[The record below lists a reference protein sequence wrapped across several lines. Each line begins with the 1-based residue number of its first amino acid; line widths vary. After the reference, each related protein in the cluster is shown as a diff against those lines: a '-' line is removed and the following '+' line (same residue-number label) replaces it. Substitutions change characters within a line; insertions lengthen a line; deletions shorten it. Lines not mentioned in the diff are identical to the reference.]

1 MKFDKSAENINKI
14 IMSEKNSNKEKS
26 AKSENKEQ
34 GYNLVQTLM
43 DNLNMKDKNQPMD
56 SRGQLNSENKPKDN
70 INFNIMNDM
79 IKKIDK
85 HDYNAL
91 KELLDTQ
98 NISKKSKNKLLNL
111 SFTQLY
117 LTNNNNQKQIILELI
132 KHGADPNYKLQF
144 DISDKK
150 KLNNYSISK
159 DIVITPL
166 IYCCIKGDYDFF
178 ELIKDKVNLSTTEKN
193 YLFYFF
199 ENKQNFDNKYKIA
212 NSILQKSKE
221 DNSIKININDFDKK
235 SGMTLLM
242 LSVINKLPN
251 FIKLLLDNGADI
263 NLKNLT
269 YGDTALHYAA
279 QIKVKEIIELLIKD
293 KNCDCLIKNSKNE
306 TIIDIATKG
315 ANTEIYSLL
324 AKKYSE
330 QQKIYEEKLGKEN
343 NKVNKVEKPNGNNT
357 NGNKENNNKKN
368 ENAKDILKSNQT
380 KKNIQDFNSYIEIP
394 FQFTNNSFNYVDYYD
409 SNIKNNKV
417 QNGIN
422 EVEINNDSFK
432 DENDVG
438 NIKNYMK
445 FKGAPVLNIN
455 LKTKEDE
462 DLLIL
467 DNLKEENEE
476 YDGEFEDIEKKL
488 DKLYKEHN
496 NLLNQLSEVNNEIKV
511 VNKQIESYSKEFQEK
526 ENKYIVNMQ
535 KLKTQEE
542 KQNSILNV
550 LLYQQQFLEMDRN
563 PIKLMN
569 EINYLNKKF
578 DGEFFDEKY
587 IKEMLKKDIMDFHL
601 YIKSNIK
608 SKQKPI
614 NNIRSSLQ
622 EILELNEYDFTV
634 YVFGSYATG
643 LCLPWSDLDLILI
656 SKNPQAKYDENYS
669 KEKLKEIQNLL
680 SQTNWVDKNTLKFVN
695 YRAFPYL
702 KFSTDEK
709 HGFMKV
715 NLTIKDMKNKG
726 YECAKLTSNFL
737 KSYKSMEPIILV
749 LKNLMY
755 YSKTLFSLSEYYE
768 NQKEN
773 LNSYSIVL
781 MVVFFIQYQIM
792 QINIQTV
799 NSPEYIGE
807 LFINLL
813 QYYNN
818 FTEGFVFVRTGIEDI
833 IENRD
838 FLELK
843 QSKNSLV
850 VIDPLNHK
858 NNVFG
863 KDIIFDHI
871 KIIFKV
877 ILNSSK
883 VKCDCSCHYI
893 KDYQNKNGQNI
904 TGMELGTEHC
914 ILKKMFKT
922 ANRIN
927 PNIMN
932 I

>member
-1 MKFDKSAENINKI
+1 
-14 IMSEKNSNKEKS
+14 MSEKNSNKEKS

-669 KEKLKEIQNLL
+669 NEKLKEIQNLL

-883 VKCDCSCHYI
+883 MKCDCSCHYI

>member
-1 MKFDKSAENINKI
+1 
-14 IMSEKNSNKEKS
+14 MSEKNSNKEKS

-357 NGNKENNNKKN
+357 NGNKDNNNKKN

>member
-1 MKFDKSAENINKI
+1 
-14 IMSEKNSNKEKS
+14 MSEKNSNKEKS

-608 SKQKPI
+608 LKQKPI

-669 KEKLKEIQNLL
+669 NEKLKEIQNLL

-904 TGMELGTEHC
+904 TGMELGSEHC

>member
-1 MKFDKSAENINKI
+1 
-14 IMSEKNSNKEKS
+14 MSEKNSNKEKS

-221 DNSIKININDFDKK
+221 DNSIKININDFDRK

-330 QQKIYEEKLGKEN
+330 QQKIYEEKLAKEN

-438 NIKNYMK
+438 NIKNYLK

-563 PIKLMN
+563 PRKLMN

-904 TGMELGTEHC
+904 SGMELGTEHC

>member
-1 MKFDKSAENINKI
+1 
-14 IMSEKNSNKEKS
+14 MSEKNSNKEKS

-293 KNCDCLIKNSKNE
+293 KNCDCLIKNYKNE

-680 SQTNWVDKNTLKFVN
+680 NQTNWVDKNTLKFVN

-843 QSKNSLV
+843 QSKKSLV

>member
-1 MKFDKSAENINKI
+1 
-14 IMSEKNSNKEKS
+14 MSEKNSNKEKS

-773 LNSYSIVL
+773 LNSYTIVL

-843 QSKNSLV
+843 QSKKSLV

-904 TGMELGTEHC
+904 TGMELGSEHC

>member
-1 MKFDKSAENINKI
+1 
-14 IMSEKNSNKEKS
+14 MSEKNSNKEKS

-178 ELIKDKVNLSTTEKN
+178 ELLKDKVNLSTTEKN

-199 ENKQNFDNKYKIA
+199 ENKQNFDSKYKIA

-368 ENAKDILKSNQT
+368 ENAKDILKPNQT

-445 FKGAPVLNIN
+445 FKGAPVLNIS

-669 KEKLKEIQNLL
+669 NEKLKEIQNLL

-904 TGMELGTEHC
+904 SGMELGTEHC

>member
-1 MKFDKSAENINKI
+1 
-14 IMSEKNSNKEKS
+14 MSEKNSNKEKS

-368 ENAKDILKSNQT
+368 ENAKDILKPNQT

-432 DENDVG
+432 GENDVG

-904 TGMELGTEHC
+904 SGMELGTEHC

>member
-1 MKFDKSAENINKI
+1 
-14 IMSEKNSNKEKS
+14 MSEKNSNKEKS

-368 ENAKDILKSNQT
+368 ENAKDILKSNQA

-669 KEKLKEIQNLL
+669 NEKLKEIQNLL

>member
-1 MKFDKSAENINKI
+1 M
-14 IMSEKNSNKEKS
+14 
-26 AKSENKEQ
+26 
-34 GYNLVQTLM
+34 
-43 DNLNMKDKNQPMD
+43 
-56 SRGQLNSENKPKDN
+56 
-70 INFNIMNDM
+70 
-79 IKKIDK
+79 
-85 HDYNAL
+85 
-91 KELLDTQ
+91 
-98 NISKKSKNKLLNL
+98 
-111 SFTQLY
+111 
-117 LTNNNNQKQIILELI
+117 
-132 KHGADPNYKLQF
+132 
-144 DISDKK
+144 
-150 KLNNYSISK
+150 
-159 DIVITPL
+159 
-166 IYCCIKGDYDFF
+166 
-178 ELIKDKVNLSTTEKN
+178 
-193 YLFYFF
+193 
-199 ENKQNFDNKYKIA
+199 
-212 NSILQKSKE
+212 QKSKE
-221 DNSIKININDFDKK
+221 DNSIKININDFDRK

-394 FQFTNNSFNYVDYYD
+394 FQFSNNSFNYVDYYD

-550 LLYQQQFLEMDRN
+550 LLYQQQFLEMERN

-680 SQTNWVDKNTLKFVN
+680 SQTNWVDKNTLKFVD

-818 FTEGFVFVRTGIEDI
+818 FTEGFVFVCTGIEDI

-904 TGMELGTEHC
+904 SGMELGTEHC

>member
-1 MKFDKSAENINKI
+1 
-14 IMSEKNSNKEKS
+14 MSEKNSNKEKS

-409 SNIKNNKV
+409 SNNKNNKV

-904 TGMELGTEHC
+904 SGMELGTEHC

>member
-1 MKFDKSAENINKI
+1 
-14 IMSEKNSNKEKS
+14 MSEKNSNKEKS

-221 DNSIKININDFDKK
+221 DNSIKININDFDRK

-843 QSKNSLV
+843 QSKKSLV

-904 TGMELGTEHC
+904 TGMELGSEHC

>member
-1 MKFDKSAENINKI
+1 
-14 IMSEKNSNKEKS
+14 MSEKNSNKEKS

-368 ENAKDILKSNQT
+368 ENAKDILKPNQT

-438 NIKNYMK
+438 NIKNFMK

>member
-1 MKFDKSAENINKI
+1 
-14 IMSEKNSNKEKS
+14 MSEKNSNKEKS

-409 SNIKNNKV
+409 STIKNNKV

-445 FKGAPVLNIN
+445 FKGAPVLNIS

>member
-1 MKFDKSAENINKI
+1 
-14 IMSEKNSNKEKS
+14 MSEKNSNKEKS

-680 SQTNWVDKNTLKFVN
+680 SQTNWVDKNTLKFVD

-904 TGMELGTEHC
+904 SGMELGTEHC

>member
-1 MKFDKSAENINKI
+1 
-14 IMSEKNSNKEKS
+14 MSEKNSNKEKS

-221 DNSIKININDFDKK
+221 DNSIKININDFDRK

-680 SQTNWVDKNTLKFVN
+680 SQTNWVDKNTLKFVD

-843 QSKNSLV
+843 QSKKSLV

-904 TGMELGTEHC
+904 TGMELGSEHC

>member
-1 MKFDKSAENINKI
+1 
-14 IMSEKNSNKEKS
+14 MSEKNSNKEKS

-680 SQTNWVDKNTLKFVN
+680 SQTNWVDKNTLKFFD

>member
-1 MKFDKSAENINKI
+1 
-14 IMSEKNSNKEKS
+14 MSEKNSNKEKS

-368 ENAKDILKSNQT
+368 ENAKDILKPNQT

-669 KEKLKEIQNLL
+669 NEKLKEIQNLL

-904 TGMELGTEHC
+904 SGMELGTEHC

>member
-1 MKFDKSAENINKI
+1 
-14 IMSEKNSNKEKS
+14 MSEKNSNKEKS

-445 FKGAPVLNIN
+445 FKGAPVLNIS

>member
-1 MKFDKSAENINKI
+1 
-14 IMSEKNSNKEKS
+14 MSEKNSNKEKS

-330 QQKIYEEKLGKEN
+330 QQKIYEEKLGKEY

-394 FQFTNNSFNYVDYYD
+394 FQFKNNSFNYVDYYD

-438 NIKNYMK
+438 NIKNFMK

>member
-1 MKFDKSAENINKI
+1 
-14 IMSEKNSNKEKS
+14 MSEKNSNKEKS

-587 IKEMLKKDIMDFHL
+587 IKEMLKKDIMDVHL

>member
-1 MKFDKSAENINKI
+1 
-14 IMSEKNSNKEKS
+14 MSEKNSNKEKS

-330 QQKIYEEKLGKEN
+330 QQKIYEEKLGKEY

>member
-1 MKFDKSAENINKI
+1 
-14 IMSEKNSNKEKS
+14 MSEKNSNKEKS

-178 ELIKDKVNLSTTEKN
+178 ELLKDKVNLSTTEKN

-368 ENAKDILKSNQT
+368 ENAKDILKPNQT

-669 KEKLKEIQNLL
+669 NEKLKEIQNLL

>member
-1 MKFDKSAENINKI
+1 
-14 IMSEKNSNKEKS
+14 MSEKNSNKEKS

-368 ENAKDILKSNQT
+368 ENAKDILKSNQA

-432 DENDVG
+432 GENDVG

-904 TGMELGTEHC
+904 SGMELGTEHC

>member
-1 MKFDKSAENINKI
+1 
-14 IMSEKNSNKEKS
+14 MSEKNSNKEKS

-904 TGMELGTEHC
+904 TGMELGSEHC

>member
-1 MKFDKSAENINKI
+1 
-14 IMSEKNSNKEKS
+14 MSEKNSNKEKS

-330 QQKIYEEKLGKEN
+330 QQKIYEEKLGKEY

-438 NIKNYMK
+438 NIKNFMK

-843 QSKNSLV
+843 QSKKS
-850 VIDPLNHK
+850 
-858 NNVFG
+858 
-863 KDIIFDHI
+863 
-871 KIIFKV
+871 
-877 ILNSSK
+877 
-883 VKCDCSCHYI
+883 
-893 KDYQNKNGQNI
+893 
-904 TGMELGTEHC
+904 
-914 ILKKMFKT
+914 
-922 ANRIN
+922 
-927 PNIMN
+927 
-932 I
+932 

>member
-1 MKFDKSAENINKI
+1 
-14 IMSEKNSNKEKS
+14 MSEKNSNKEKS

-622 EILELNEYDFTV
+622 EILELNEYEFTV

-768 NQKEN
+768 NQKET

>member
-1 MKFDKSAENINKI
+1 
-14 IMSEKNSNKEKS
+14 MSEKNSNKEKS

-56 SRGQLNSENKPKDN
+56 SRGQLNPENKPKDN

-669 KEKLKEIQNLL
+669 NEKLKEIQNLL

-843 QSKNSLV
+843 QSKKSLV

>member
-1 MKFDKSAENINKI
+1 
-14 IMSEKNSNKEKS
+14 
-26 AKSENKEQ
+26 
-34 GYNLVQTLM
+34 
-43 DNLNMKDKNQPMD
+43 MD
-56 SRGQLNSENKPKDN
+56 S
-70 INFNIMNDM
+70 
-79 IKKIDK
+79 
-85 HDYNAL
+85 
-91 KELLDTQ
+91 
-98 NISKKSKNKLLNL
+98 
-111 SFTQLY
+111 
-117 LTNNNNQKQIILELI
+117 
-132 KHGADPNYKLQF
+132 
-144 DISDKK
+144 
-150 KLNNYSISK
+150 
-159 DIVITPL
+159 
-166 IYCCIKGDYDFF
+166 
-178 ELIKDKVNLSTTEKN
+178 
-193 YLFYFF
+193 
-199 ENKQNFDNKYKIA
+199 
-212 NSILQKSKE
+212 
-221 DNSIKININDFDKK
+221 
-235 SGMTLLM
+235 
-242 LSVINKLPN
+242 
-251 FIKLLLDNGADI
+251 
-263 NLKNLT
+263 
-269 YGDTALHYAA
+269 
-279 QIKVKEIIELLIKD
+279 
-293 KNCDCLIKNSKNE
+293 
-306 TIIDIATKG
+306 
-315 ANTEIYSLL
+315 
-324 AKKYSE
+324 
-330 QQKIYEEKLGKEN
+330 
-343 NKVNKVEKPNGNNT
+343 
-357 NGNKENNNKKN
+357 
-368 ENAKDILKSNQT
+368 
-380 KKNIQDFNSYIEIP
+380 
-394 FQFTNNSFNYVDYYD
+394 
-409 SNIKNNKV
+409 
-417 QNGIN
+417 
-422 EVEINNDSFK
+422 
-432 DENDVG
+432 
-438 NIKNYMK
+438 
-445 FKGAPVLNIN
+445 
-455 LKTKEDE
+455 
-462 DLLIL
+462 
-467 DNLKEENEE
+467 
-476 YDGEFEDIEKKL
+476 
-488 DKLYKEHN
+488 
-496 NLLNQLSEVNNEIKV
+496 
-511 VNKQIESYSKEFQEK
+511 
-526 ENKYIVNMQ
+526 
-535 KLKTQEE
+535 
-542 KQNSILNV
+542 
-550 LLYQQQFLEMDRN
+550 N

-904 TGMELGTEHC
+904 SGMELGTEHC

>member
-1 MKFDKSAENINKI
+1 
-14 IMSEKNSNKEKS
+14 MSEKNSNKEKS

-178 ELIKDKVNLSTTEKN
+178 ELLKDKVNLSTTEKN

-669 KEKLKEIQNLL
+669 NEKLKEIQNLL

>member
-1 MKFDKSAENINKI
+1 
-14 IMSEKNSNKEKS
+14 MSEKNSNKEKS

-368 ENAKDILKSNQT
+368 ENAKDILKPNQT

>member
-1 MKFDKSAENINKI
+1 
-14 IMSEKNSNKEKS
+14 MSEKNSNKEKS

-587 IKEMLKKDIMDFHL
+587 IKEMLKKDIMDFYS

-904 TGMELGTEHC
+904 SGMELGTEHC

>member
-1 MKFDKSAENINKI
+1 
-14 IMSEKNSNKEKS
+14 MSEKNSNKEKS

-221 DNSIKININDFDKK
+221 DNSIKININDFDRK

-438 NIKNYMK
+438 NIKNFMK

-904 TGMELGTEHC
+904 SGMELGTEHC

>member
-1 MKFDKSAENINKI
+1 
-14 IMSEKNSNKEKS
+14 MSEKNSNKEKS

-669 KEKLKEIQNLL
+669 NEKLKEIQNLL

-843 QSKNSLV
+843 QSKKSLV

>member
-1 MKFDKSAENINKI
+1 
-14 IMSEKNSNKEKS
+14 MSEKNSNKEKS

-330 QQKIYEEKLGKEN
+330 QQKIYEEKLAKEN

-904 TGMELGTEHC
+904 SGMELGTEHC

>member
-1 MKFDKSAENINKI
+1 
-14 IMSEKNSNKEKS
+14 MSEKNSNKEKS

-614 NNIRSSLQ
+614 NKIRSSLQ

-669 KEKLKEIQNLL
+669 NEKLKEIQNLL

-904 TGMELGTEHC
+904 SGMELGTEHC

>member
-1 MKFDKSAENINKI
+1 
-14 IMSEKNSNKEKS
+14 MSEKNSNKEKS

-330 QQKIYEEKLGKEN
+330 QLKIYEEKLGKEN

>member
-1 MKFDKSAENINKI
+1 
-14 IMSEKNSNKEKS
+14 MSEKNSNKEKS

-221 DNSIKININDFDKK
+221 DSSIKININDFDRK

-438 NIKNYMK
+438 NIKNYLK

-904 TGMELGTEHC
+904 SGMELGTEHC